1 MDQKL
6 RTERRK
12 LADLKAAEYNPR
24 KALTPDD
31 AEYQKIR
38 RSIEE
43 FGYVDPIIINEDGT
57 IIGGHQRATVLKD
70 LGYQEVDVVVVAL
83 DKQREKALNIALNKI
98 TGEWDEVKLK
108 DLLLDLDLGDYD
120 ISLTGFEQNDLTELV
135 DKLAI
140 EPEAVDDDFNEDEAL
155 EQAEAE
161 PVTKLGDVWLLGR
174 HRLMCGD
181 STSQDDFYRVEVIA
195 SLFGVTVRRVQQL
208 TQEGIIST
216 TKTKEGNRYEL
227 APTIQRYVKYLS
239 DKAYGKSKSEKEAE
253 LREQKLQAEIALKE
267 SQGEMHRLKTE
278 IASGKYIDI
287 EEVKMDYS
295 RFFVSFKKFALSL
308 PSRLSGRIS
317 GHCDP
322 MEIRSIEKD
331 LNAEIIRLL
340 NSFVVAGCTPEE
352 MEKKKRGKKS
362 VS

>member
-1 MDQKL
+1 M
-6 RTERRK
+6 
-12 LADLKAAEYNPR
+12 AE
-24 KALTPDD
+24 
-31 AEYQKIR
+31 EQQ
-38 RSIEE
+38 
-43 FGYVDPIIINEDGT
+43 
-57 IIGGHQRATVLKD
+57 GG
-70 LGYQEVDVVVVAL
+70 
-83 DKQREKALNIALNKI
+83 
-98 TGEWDEVKLK
+98 
-108 DLLLDLDLGDYD
+108 
-120 ISLTGFEQNDLTELV
+120 
-135 DKLAI
+135 
-140 EPEAVDDDFNEDEAL
+140 
-155 EQAEAE
+155 
-161 PVTKLGDVWLLGR
+161 
-174 HRLMCGD
+174 
-181 STSQDDFYRVEVIA
+181 FYRVEVIA

-322 MEIRSIEKD
+322 MEIRSIER
-331 LNAEIIRLL
+331 I
-340 NSFVVAGCTPEE
+340 
-352 MEKKKRGKKS
+352 
-362 VS
+362 

>member
-12 LADLKAAEYNPR
+12 LAGLKAAEYNPR

-120 ISLTGFEQNDLTELV
+120 ISLTG
-135 DKLAI
+135 
-140 EPEAVDDDFNEDEAL
+140 
-155 EQAEAE
+155 
-161 PVTKLGDVWLLGR
+161 
-174 HRLMCGD
+174 
-181 STSQDDFYRVEVIA
+181 FYRVEVIA

>member
-1 MDQKL
+1 MKKDIDVKCYEL
-6 RTERRK
+6 T
-12 LADLKAAEYNPR
+12 
-24 KALTPDD
+24 LTPNYVSDWTFND
-31 AEYQKIR
+31 ALRELIQNGTDQEVLDKENKFQIIYNGKEKTLRLVNQK
-38 RSIEE
+38 S
-43 FGYVDPIIINEDGT
+43 
-57 IIGGHQRATVLKD
+57 VLKINT
-70 LGYQEVDVVVVAL
+70 L
-83 DKQREKALNIALNKI
+83 
-98 TGEWDEVKLK
+98 
-108 DLLLDLDLGDYD
+108 
-120 ISLTGFEQNDLTELV
+120 
-135 DKLAI
+135 
-140 EPEAVDDDFNEDEAL
+140 
-155 EQAEAE
+155 
-161 PVTKLGDVWLLGR
+161 LLGR
-174 HRLMCGD
+174 SSKANNEDTVGQFGEGYKIAALVLNRLGKTFTIYNNEKGEIWE
-181 STSQDDFYRVEVIA
+181 SRFKNSEKWLEKILAFYVYKHDTDNSGLCIEVGNVTHEEFNNLYKVWLHLENCDYSKAETGYGEIILDEEYA
-195 SLFGVTVRRVQQL
+195 GEVYVNGLFV
-208 TQEGIIST
+208 
-216 TKTKEGNRYEL
+216 
-227 APTIQRYVKYLS
+227 
-239 DKAYGKSKSEKEAE
+239 DCKAYGKSKSEKEAE

>member
-1 MDQKL
+1 M
-6 RTERRK
+6 
-12 LADLKAAEYNPR
+12 AE
-24 KALTPDD
+24 
-31 AEYQKIR
+31 EQQ
-38 RSIEE
+38 
-43 FGYVDPIIINEDGT
+43 
-57 IIGGHQRATVLKD
+57 GG
-70 LGYQEVDVVVVAL
+70 
-83 DKQREKALNIALNKI
+83 
-98 TGEWDEVKLK
+98 
-108 DLLLDLDLGDYD
+108 
-120 ISLTGFEQNDLTELV
+120 
-135 DKLAI
+135 
-140 EPEAVDDDFNEDEAL
+140 
-155 EQAEAE
+155 
-161 PVTKLGDVWLLGR
+161 
-174 HRLMCGD
+174 
-181 STSQDDFYRVEVIA
+181 FYRVEVIA

-322 MEIRSIEKD
+322 MEIRSIRKGSERRNHPVIKQLCGGRLHTGRNGKEK
-331 LNAEIIRLL
+331 AWQEIRIVDTRSQ
-340 NSFVVAGCTPEE
+340 NTRRKP
-352 MEKKKRGKKS
+352 
-362 VS
+362 

>member
-1 MDQKL
+1 M
-6 RTERRK
+6 
-12 LADLKAAEYNPR
+12 
-24 KALTPDD
+24 
-31 AEYQKIR
+31 
-38 RSIEE
+38 
-43 FGYVDPIIINEDGT
+43 
-57 IIGGHQRATVLKD
+57 
-70 LGYQEVDVVVVAL
+70 
-83 DKQREKALNIALNKI
+83 
-98 TGEWDEVKLK
+98 
-108 DLLLDLDLGDYD
+108 
-120 ISLTGFEQNDLTELV
+120 
-135 DKLAI
+135 
-140 EPEAVDDDFNEDEAL
+140 
-155 EQAEAE
+155 
-161 PVTKLGDVWLLGR
+161 
-174 HRLMCGD
+174 
-181 STSQDDFYRVEVIA
+181 
-195 SLFGVTVRRVQQL
+195 RRVQQL

-295 RFFVSFKKFALSL
+295 RFFVSLSL

>member
-1 MDQKL
+1 M
-6 RTERRK
+6 
-12 LADLKAAEYNPR
+12 AE
-24 KALTPDD
+24 
-31 AEYQKIR
+31 EQQ
-38 RSIEE
+38 
-43 FGYVDPIIINEDGT
+43 
-57 IIGGHQRATVLKD
+57 GG
-70 LGYQEVDVVVVAL
+70 
-83 DKQREKALNIALNKI
+83 
-98 TGEWDEVKLK
+98 
-108 DLLLDLDLGDYD
+108 
-120 ISLTGFEQNDLTELV
+120 
-135 DKLAI
+135 
-140 EPEAVDDDFNEDEAL
+140 
-155 EQAEAE
+155 
-161 PVTKLGDVWLLGR
+161 
-174 HRLMCGD
+174 
-181 STSQDDFYRVEVIA
+181 FYRVEVIA

-278 IASGKYIDI
+278 IASG
-287 EEVKMDYS
+287 S

>member
-1 MDQKL
+1 M
-6 RTERRK
+6 
-12 LADLKAAEYNPR
+12 AE
-24 KALTPDD
+24 
-31 AEYQKIR
+31 EQQ
-38 RSIEE
+38 
-43 FGYVDPIIINEDGT
+43 
-57 IIGGHQRATVLKD
+57 GG
-70 LGYQEVDVVVVAL
+70 
-83 DKQREKALNIALNKI
+83 
-98 TGEWDEVKLK
+98 
-108 DLLLDLDLGDYD
+108 
-120 ISLTGFEQNDLTELV
+120 
-135 DKLAI
+135 
-140 EPEAVDDDFNEDEAL
+140 
-155 EQAEAE
+155 
-161 PVTKLGDVWLLGR
+161 
-174 HRLMCGD
+174 
-181 STSQDDFYRVEVIA
+181 FYRVEVIA

-308 PSRLSGRIS
+308 
-317 GHCDP
+317 

>member
-1 MDQKL
+1 M
-6 RTERRK
+6 
-12 LADLKAAEYNPR
+12 AE
-24 KALTPDD
+24 
-31 AEYQKIR
+31 EQQQ
-38 RSIEE
+38 
-43 FGYVDPIIINEDGT
+43 
-57 IIGGHQRATVLKD
+57 GG
-70 LGYQEVDVVVVAL
+70 
-83 DKQREKALNIALNKI
+83 
-98 TGEWDEVKLK
+98 
-108 DLLLDLDLGDYD
+108 
-120 ISLTGFEQNDLTELV
+120 
-135 DKLAI
+135 
-140 EPEAVDDDFNEDEAL
+140 
-155 EQAEAE
+155 
-161 PVTKLGDVWLLGR
+161 
-174 HRLMCGD
+174 
-181 STSQDDFYRVEVIA
+181 FYRVEVIA

-295 RFFVSFKKFALSL
+295 RFFVAFKKFALSL

-317 GHCDP
+317 GQCDP
-322 MEIRSIEKD
+322 MEVRAIEKD
-331 LNAEIIRLL
+331 LNAEIIRLM

-352 MEKKKRGKKS
+352 MKKKKRGKKS

>member
-1 MDQKL
+1 M
-6 RTERRK
+6 
-12 LADLKAAEYNPR
+12 AE
-24 KALTPDD
+24 
-31 AEYQKIR
+31 EQQ
-38 RSIEE
+38 
-43 FGYVDPIIINEDGT
+43 
-57 IIGGHQRATVLKD
+57 GG
-70 LGYQEVDVVVVAL
+70 
-83 DKQREKALNIALNKI
+83 
-98 TGEWDEVKLK
+98 
-108 DLLLDLDLGDYD
+108 
-120 ISLTGFEQNDLTELV
+120 
-135 DKLAI
+135 
-140 EPEAVDDDFNEDEAL
+140 
-155 EQAEAE
+155 
-161 PVTKLGDVWLLGR
+161 
-174 HRLMCGD
+174 
-181 STSQDDFYRVEVIA
+181 FYRVEVIA

-253 LREQKLQAEIALKE
+253 LREQKLQA
-267 SQGEMHRLKTE
+267 
-278 IASGKYIDI
+278 ASGKYIDI